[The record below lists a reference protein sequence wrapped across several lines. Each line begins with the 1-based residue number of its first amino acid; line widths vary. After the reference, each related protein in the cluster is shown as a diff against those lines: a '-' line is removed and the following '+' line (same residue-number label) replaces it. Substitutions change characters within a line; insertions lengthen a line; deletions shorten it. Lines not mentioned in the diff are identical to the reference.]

1 MNLITTLWNKLST
14 NLRVLKEQ
22 LDEAKVHIAIDI
34 NNGKKKW
41 ADKDY
46 LGALHNWTWG
56 VVGETFE
63 HMPRWYLYREALI
76 WVIVISWFMAG

>member
-1 MNLITTLWNKLST
+1 MTILNKLKT

-22 LDEAKVHIAIDI
+22 RAEAMVYIDLDIES
-34 NNGKKKW
+34 GKKKW
-41 ADKDY
+41 REGDY

-63 HMPRWYLYREALI
+63 HMPRWYLYREVLLWGLLI
-76 WVIVISWFMAG
+76 YSIVR